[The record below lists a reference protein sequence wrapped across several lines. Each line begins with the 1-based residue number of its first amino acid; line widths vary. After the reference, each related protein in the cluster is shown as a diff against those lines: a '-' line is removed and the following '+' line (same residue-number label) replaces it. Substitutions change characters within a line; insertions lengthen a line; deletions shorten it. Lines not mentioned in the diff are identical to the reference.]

1 MITYE
6 DLSKNEKDKVKVWIS
21 LGKVN
26 GKKSGSL
33 SWVASFHQK
42 IHDFIVNHKYVD
54 TSKRDHL
61 SVLSVILRHRRLK
74 TLSEKYNTESR
85 EYGTKAEKVER
96 KQGFDKKELKNW
108 VAHEDIIE
116 KLKVVIKDHDKR
128 PSVGRNY
135 RMLALAIYS
144 LQPPIR
150 YNLHHMEITSK
161 PIKELLGK
169 KLNYLQKKD
178 GNYTYVIND
187 DKVQKKYGPAA
198 IPIESKSLTELITQS
213 LEKYPRKWL
222 FTKISDR
229 TTPMSI
235 LYFPKM
241 VKSIFKLEKK
251 VVGIDILR
259 SSYITWFYDKYQA
272 IAARDDLAKKMRHS
286 RSIAESNYRKITIE
300 NVGNEDE
307 LDSEEVP
314 AHPIRREIPKTEI
327 QEKQYFDLAAWSK
340 KYRKEHPEKFTK
352 ASKKYYEANKD
363 DVLLKKMLFNLN
375 VSKNVSRPT
384 HESQVK
390 YKLIYN
396 KLDQVWESTL

>member
-1 MITYE
+1 
-6 DLSKNEKDKVKVWIS
+6 
-21 LGKVN
+21 
-26 GKKSGSL
+26 
-33 SWVASFHQK
+33 
-42 IHDFIVNHKYVD
+42 
-54 TSKRDHL
+54 
-61 SVLSVILRHRRLK
+61 
-74 TLSEKYNTESR
+74 
-85 EYGTKAEKVER
+85 
-96 KQGFDKKELKNW
+96 
-108 VAHEDIIE
+108 
-116 KLKVVIKDHDKR
+116 
-128 PSVGRNY
+128 
-135 RMLALAIYS
+135 
-144 LQPPIR
+144 
-150 YNLHHMEITSK
+150 
-161 PIKELLGK
+161 
-169 KLNYLQKKD
+169 
-178 GNYTYVIND
+178 
-187 DKVQKKYGPAA
+187 
-198 IPIESKSLTELITQS
+198 
-213 LEKYPRKWL
+213 
-222 FTKISDR
+222 
-229 TTPMSI
+229 MSI

-314 AHPIRREIPKTEI
+314 AQTVRREIPKTEI
-327 QEKQYFDLAAWSK
+327 QEREYFDLATWSK
-340 KYRKEHPEKFTK
+340 KYRKQNKDKFVK
-352 ASKKYYEANKD
+352 ASKKYYEANRD